1 MSTKQSTNAL
11 VADIL
16 LPDLTIQDTA
26 TNTIPDIT
34 DTDNNVQAFYKEDI
48 ISVASQDMD
57 MLAAL
62 AVPEI
67 LNLLFPPVFKAIWQL
82 MTDSSSIKEDTQ
94 LAIGLPRGFGKTT
107 VVKIYILWLILFS
120 KKRYILI
127 TALNQGKAEKILAD
141 VKRLFS
147 SPNIRA
153 ICGNILSDC
162 ETNNSEAIIFTYK
175 GRLITIQ
182 ALGAGGDPRG
192 SNVGF
197 SRPDVIISDDIQ
209 SRENAFST
217 TQSASL
223 DDWYHSSLLLSK
235 SELGCLFIYIGNMY
249 PTDGCLLKKFR
260 DSPDW
265 ISFIAGAILSDGNS
279 IWPEFKSIEIILKD
293 FKKAIRANKTAI
305 FFSEI
310 LNDSTASGNV
320 IFDPSKLLVATP
332 SLITMN
338 EGKYI
343 VIDPS
348 GSKST
353 SNDTAIGVGVLHD
366 GIPYLEKSLRGIFS
380 PMETITKAINLA
392 AEVGAGVICVENY
405 AYQDSLL
412 FWFQHVCELNGIYG
426 LEFYPI
432 NRGHGT
438 KNGAIVNMFS
448 QLQAQE
454 IGLYPEVVGE
464 VLTDIIR
471 FNPQKTNNKDD
482 LLDLLVYLPMVH
494 LKYQNEI
501 GRLINQTIDDGS
513 PLALVPTEANCS
525 F

>member
-1 MSTKQSTNAL
+1 MQQSTDIL
-11 VADIL
+11 VADIMAA
-16 LPDLTIQDTA
+16 PLTTSA
-26 TNTIPDIT
+26 TNSSQDSTL
-34 DTDNNVQAFYKEDI
+34 QAFYKDDI
-48 ISVASQDMD
+48 INLASDDID

-67 LNLLFPPVFKAIWQL
+67 LNLLFPPVFKAIWEL
-82 MTDSSSIKEDTQ
+82 MVTSSKVQEDTQ

-107 VVKIYILWLILFS
+107 VVKLYVLWLVLFS
-120 KKRYILI
+120 KKRFILI

-141 VKRLFS
+141 VKRLFNA
-147 SPNIRA
+147 PNIKA
-153 ICGNILSDC
+153 LFGNILVDC
-162 ETNNSEAIIFTYK
+162 ETNNSEAVIFNFG

-197 SRPDVIISDDIQ
+197 ARPDVVISDDIQ
-209 SRENAFST
+209 SRENSFSV
-217 TQSASL
+217 TQSESL
-223 DDWYHSSLLLSK
+223 NDWYHSSLLLSK
-235 SELGCLFIYIGNMY
+235 SEKGCLFIYIGNMY
-249 PTDGCLLKKFR
+249 PNDGCLLKKFR

-265 ISFIAGAILSDGNS
+265 ISFIAGAILSDGES
-279 IWPEFKSIEIILKD
+279 IWSEFKSIDKILKD
-293 FKKAIRANKTAI
+293 LQKAVRSNTTAI

-310 LNDSTASGNV
+310 LNDSRQSGNV
-320 IFDPSKLLVATP
+320 IFDPSKLLVASP
-332 SLITMN
+332 SITTMN

-343 VIDPS
+343 VIDPA
-348 GSKST
+348 GRKAT

-366 GIPYLEKSLRGIFS
+366 GVPYLQKFVRKVMS
-380 PMETITKAINLA
+380 PLETITTAINLA

-412 FWFQHVCELNGIYG
+412 FWFEHVCKLHGIYG

-438 KNGAIVNMFS
+438 KNGAILNMFS
-448 QLQAQE
+448 QLQAKE
-454 IGLYPEVVGE
+454 IGVYQEVVGE
-464 VLTDIIR
+464 VLTDIVR
-471 FNPQKTNNKDD
+471 FNPQTTNNRDD

-494 LKYQNEI
+494 LKYRAEI
-501 GRLINQTIDDGS
+501 GRLLNQTVADGS
-513 PLALVPTEANCS
+513 NLSIQLPELNCS